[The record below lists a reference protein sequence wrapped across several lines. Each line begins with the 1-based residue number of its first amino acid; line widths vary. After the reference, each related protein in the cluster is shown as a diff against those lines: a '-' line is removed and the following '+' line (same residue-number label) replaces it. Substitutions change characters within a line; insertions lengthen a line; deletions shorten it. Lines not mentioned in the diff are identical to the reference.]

1 MNGPAMIDPLL
12 IRVYGDITSFFI
24 LCFAGTGLIIILP
37 VSFFCF
43 LCLRQ
48 VDHCLA
54 LRRRLWG
61 FSWHV
66 KMEFL
71 PLPHLSLLWTTRRDL
86 LILLLVGPC
95 YFQTPWADS
104 SGSMAFCTIR

>member
-1 MNGPAMIDPLL
+1 MNGPAMIGRLL

-24 LCFAGTGLIIILP
+24 LCFAGTGLIITLP

-54 LRRRLWG
+54 L
-61 FSWHV
+61 
-66 KMEFL
+66 
-71 PLPHLSLLWTTRRDL
+71 
-86 LILLLVGPC
+86 
-95 YFQTPWADS
+95 
-104 SGSMAFCTIR
+104 